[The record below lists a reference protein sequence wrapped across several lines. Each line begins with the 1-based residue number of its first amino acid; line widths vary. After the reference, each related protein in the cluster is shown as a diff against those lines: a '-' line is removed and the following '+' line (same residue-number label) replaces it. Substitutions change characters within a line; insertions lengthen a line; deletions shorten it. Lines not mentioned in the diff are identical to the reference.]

1 LRLEDALPCTVGGK
15 HEGERSV
22 VAEVV
27 GCSLHAALV
36 QLVVVGIE
44 KLRILKKRKVAER
57 QLRVH
62 NQLALLV
69 EHYVHPAVARP
80 SKNLRERSESEKRV

>member
-1 LRLEDALPCTVGGK
+1 MRLEHALPCTVGGK

-27 GCSLHAALV
+27 GCALHAALV
-36 QLVVVGIE
+36 QFVVVGIE

-57 QLRVH
+57 QLGVGQ
-62 NQLALLV
+62 QLALLD
-69 EHYVHPAVARP
+69 EYDVHPAVTARL
-80 SKNLRERSESEKRV
+80 SK